1 MAKKR
6 QNQQEKFVCFYCKR
20 SFDSEKTLIIHQK
33 VKHFTCSICK
43 RRLNGSN
50 GLVVHYQ
57 QIHRRS
63 IDRIPNALEG
73 RCSTDIEVFG
83 MSGIPEEHKSSSG
96 SLSDVIQPT
105 RRHITSN
112 AISSEAVEYRI
123 DDVSSGGNG
132 GGGTTIAIGNNKS
145 KKTSSLKI
153 SSTSISPEELRAI
166 NLYNKS

>member
-6 QNQQEKFVCFYCKR
+6 QNQQEKFECFYCKR

-83 MSGIPEEHKSSSG
+83 MSGIPEEHKSATG
-96 SLSDVIQPT
+96 SLTDVFFQAT

-112 AISSEAVEYRI
+112 AITSDAVEYLI
-123 DDVSSGGNG
+123 DDVSSGN
-132 GGGTTIAIGNNKS
+132 GGTTIAIGNNKS

-153 SSTSISPEELRAI
+153 SSTSVSPEELRAI